1 MDKSK
6 SPRENALA
14 DRMLKKSKHGKVA
27 SFIGNEVLPELDL
40 LKAHGVDIRNQAKV
54 IKELEKTNIS
64 SEMAVAKYLKT
75 LSPSGYQALLKHV
88 LGS

>member
-1 MDKSK
+1 MKKSK

-14 DRMLKKSKHGKVA
+14 DKMLKKSKHGKVA

-40 LKAHGVDIRNQAKV
+40 LKAHGVDIRNQEKV
-54 IKELEKTNIS
+54 IKELGENS
-64 SEMAVAKYLKT
+64 PVAKYLKT
-75 LSPSGYQALLKHV
+75 LSPGDYQALIKHV